1 MINSPPLFATFAASI
16 RHEANDDGSI
26 LTYKLHFNAKPRFLS
41 WLLEPLMLK
50 ALAGAPSRCNMMA
63 ALLLLAAGRQ
73 AYGPQIIESTFSTI
87 RFGFGS
93 CSFSTC
99 GE

>member
-1 MINSPPLFATFAASI
+1 MMINSPPLFATFAASI

-50 ALAGAPSRCNMMA
+50 ALKLETAKRLK
-63 ALLLLAAGRQ
+63 ALSDFLAR
-73 AYGPQIIESTFSTI
+73 
-87 RFGFGS
+87 
-93 CSFSTC
+93 
-99 GE
+99 